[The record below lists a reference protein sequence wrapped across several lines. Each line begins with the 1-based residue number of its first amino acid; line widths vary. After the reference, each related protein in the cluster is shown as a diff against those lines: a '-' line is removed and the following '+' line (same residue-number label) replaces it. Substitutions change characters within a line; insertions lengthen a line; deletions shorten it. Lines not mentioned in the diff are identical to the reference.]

1 MTRGK
6 EGYIGV
12 VNVAGYPCHPAAVGR
27 VRTLLYSH
35 WWSSTETILKRIA
48 HHEVSHNLT
57 IIYEDTQ
64 CIAWEEMYHKVAPFH
79 YKLVPKYNVPNMNY
93 LIAENK
99 TLYGH
104 LLLVAGKITKM
115 MNLTDG
121 YRIHVNNGPLA
132 EQFYDWLYLD
142 IFADKRL
149 GWPPGK

>member
-1 MTRGK
+1 MVPRVL
-6 EGYIGV
+6 GV
-12 VNVAGYPCHPAAVGR
+12 VNVAGYPCHPDVAGR

-35 WWSSTETILKRIA
+35 WWSSTEPVFKQIA
-48 HHEVSHNLT
+48 HHEIRHNLT
-57 IIYEDTQ
+57 IIYEDAR
-64 CIAWEEMYHKVAPFH
+64 CMAWEEMYHKIAPVH
-79 YKLVPKYNVPNMNY
+79 YKLVPKYPVVNMNY
-93 LIAENK
+93 LRAENK

-121 YRIHVNNGPLA
+121 YRIHVNTGPLA
-132 EQFYDWLYLD
+132 EQFIDWLHLD